1 MNFIYLLLL
10 FRTYIYSLDIHVIPH
25 SHMDPGWIKTYD
37 DYYNYQVQKI
47 FSNVYTQ
54 LTNSTHPQYSNE
66 RTFVFCEMIN
76 FEKWYTSNTETI
88 KNKIKSLLHSGRIE
102 FVGGGLVMHDEANS
116 LYQDIID
123 QLRKGNQFLNNEFNI
138 TSNIGW
144 MLDPFGHSE
153 GNALIHSQLG
163 FEYLV
168 INRIDY
174 QEHNKRVSQGEL
186 EFTWKPFGLSK
197 SIFTHITPYHYGTS
211 MYFKF
216 LYDEKTIPSQTKVH
230 KVVEEFL
237 DKIRRKAKG
246 FKHNQYML
254 LLGDDFT
261 FYNKGFLFERM
272 ELIMDYINNNN
283 TINNDVRIFYSTPSK
298 YFTAVK
304 KELMKNNKTLKIEKH
319 IDFYPYADQEY
330 AYWTGYYTSRPY
342 LKGIT
347 KQLSNLYLTS
357 STYLVE
363 MLLYNKIKLQDIQ
376 LNQIQKMI
384 GLLQHHDAITG
395 TAKEKVSNDYITK
408 SNKAI
413 NDTTSKVISMLVN
426 DNYILNSSDVKIC
439 LSNPTV
445 DYGCNNEFSL
455 EHSNENESII
465 GIINPG
471 INGEILIT
479 IEFMNEENEY
489 KVYNENGNE
498 IQSDFYCFDDEYFK
512 YNYKCFLNFFY
523 TFSSNILV
531 TSFTLKKYNT
541 INNNSNNILDYPSQS
556 ITFIK
561 NKNNIKSFT
570 FHPNNETFSLHTIQ
584 DKTINKYN
592 FTLQHAYYEG
602 FVKMQKSP
610 IRPKRSNPDGAYI
623 FAPKDMRPVQIPL
636 NKSES
641 FYHKGK
647 ISTTFLFS
655 FSNNTYMIISIYT
668 SPFIIKVDSIIKPI
682 YSQNNK
688 NFVLQLQSNILNNI
702 TFINSTNRT
711 YSEFWTDS
719 NGIRMKRRISDYRS
733 YQYNFNDIIS
743 SNFYPVTTKISIRE
757 KSNKTYT
764 NNQKS
769 YLTTNDKQITI
780 FTDRPQSGTS
790 IKEGEIIL
798 LILRS
803 SLSDDCRGVNEKLYE
818 SMSSRFYF
826 KISHF
831 IMIGNSI
838 YTDNINV
845 QNKYR
850 SLQMIYNSLYRTPL
864 LFKEH
869 YKYEIT
875 SRLNEMF
882 VVSDNVLRNV
892 DIVNDMFVVVQLYR
906 IYDYYFTMERDE
918 YGGLVSVRVNDDKI
932 KVSVDYNG
940 MKCVDVK
947 NNILLRE
954 NTKKGF
960 LQMLNNGVNMNFRLN
975 KNEFIFIYLYFTS

>member
-1 MNFIYLLLL
+1 
-10 FRTYIYSLDIHVIPH
+10 
-25 SHMDPGWIKTYD
+25 
-37 DYYNYQVQKI
+37 
-47 FSNVYTQ
+47 
-54 LTNSTHPQYSNE
+54 
-66 RTFVFCEMIN
+66 
-76 FEKWYTSNTETI
+76 
-88 KNKIKSLLHSGRIE
+88 
-102 FVGGGLVMHDEANS
+102 
-116 LYQDIID
+116 
-123 QLRKGNQFLNNEFNI
+123 
-138 TSNIGW
+138 
-144 MLDPFGHSE
+144 
-153 GNALIHSQLG
+153 
-163 FEYLV
+163 
-168 INRIDY
+168 
-174 QEHNKRVSQGEL
+174 
-186 EFTWKPFGLSK
+186 
-197 SIFTHITPYHYGTS
+197 
-211 MYFKF
+211 
-216 LYDEKTIPSQTKVH
+216 
-230 KVVEEFL
+230 
-237 DKIRRKAKG
+237 
-246 FKHNQYML
+246 
-254 LLGDDFT
+254 
-261 FYNKGFLFERM
+261 
-272 ELIMDYINNNN
+272 
-283 TINNDVRIFYSTPSK
+283 
-298 YFTAVK
+298 
-304 KELMKNNKTLKIEKH
+304 
-319 IDFYPYADQEY
+319 
-330 AYWTGYYTSRPY
+330 
-342 LKGIT
+342 
-347 KQLSNLYLTS
+347 
-357 STYLVE
+357 
-363 MLLYNKIKLQDIQ
+363 
-376 LNQIQKMI
+376 
-384 GLLQHHDAITG
+384 
-395 TAKEKVSNDYITK
+395 
-408 SNKAI
+408 
-413 NDTTSKVISMLVN
+413 
-426 DNYILNSSDVKIC
+426 
-439 LSNPTV
+439 
-445 DYGCNNEFSL
+445 
-455 EHSNENESII
+455 
-465 GIINPG
+465 
-471 INGEILIT
+471 
-479 IEFMNEENEY
+479 
-489 KVYNENGNE
+489 
-498 IQSDFYCFDDEYFK
+498 
-512 YNYKCFLNFFY
+512 
-523 TFSSNILV
+523 
-531 TSFTLKKYNT
+531 
-541 INNNSNNILDYPSQS
+541 
-556 ITFIK
+556 
-561 NKNNIKSFT
+561 
-570 FHPNNETFSLHTIQ
+570 
-584 DKTINKYN
+584 
-592 FTLQHAYYEG
+592 
-602 FVKMQKSP
+602 MQKSP

-655 FSNNTYMIISIYT
+655 FSNNTYMIISIYP

-906 IYDYYFTMERDE
+906 MYDYYFTMERDE